1 MITVRAKRELYR
13 KSKCRVWLLP
23 QGRSKPGGATD
34 LLAPRLTA
42 GPLGRAGH
50 IICGTESPVK
60 MWSRLFREQEK
71 TLLGFPCPVFL
82 STSHGIFH
90 LLLNVVLLW
99 ARECSCGECRPAQGP
114 CPVTRHMCSPLVAR
128 LPLYL
133 QLDQCTVS
141 QLVTGTS
148 RQACPLPMGLLPQ
161 LTVEQRLP
169 KGFHLLRWE
178 VPSIWTGDRL
188 EAGGHIRT

>member
-1 MITVRAKRELYR
+1 M
-13 KSKCRVWLLP
+13 
-23 QGRSKPGGATD
+23 
-34 LLAPRLTA
+34 
-42 GPLGRAGH
+42 
-50 IICGTESPVK
+50 
-60 MWSRLFREQEK
+60 
-71 TLLGFPCPVFL
+71 VF
-82 STSHGIFH
+82 FH

-99 ARECSCGECRPAQGP
+99 AREYSWGECRPAQGP

-148 RQACPLPMGLLPQ
+148 RQACPLPMGLLPE

-178 VPSIWTGDRL
+178 VLSVWTGDRL
-188 EAGGHIRT
+188 EAGGHIIRDSRVLRPSLLSSSHILICKAEAGPACFTSDSCAWNGLCPRMCSVSGLLNLSVIDI